1 MTKTTGAN
9 SFPVYVVTFTW
20 IKKMAKECKSC
31 GEEFAFYPGEYCGDC
46 ASKRDQRMGFLT
58 VSGLFLVGVIL
69 GLFLG
74 YFIF

>member
-1 MTKTTGAN
+1 
-9 SFPVYVVTFTW
+9 
-20 IKKMAKECKSC
+20 MAKECKSC